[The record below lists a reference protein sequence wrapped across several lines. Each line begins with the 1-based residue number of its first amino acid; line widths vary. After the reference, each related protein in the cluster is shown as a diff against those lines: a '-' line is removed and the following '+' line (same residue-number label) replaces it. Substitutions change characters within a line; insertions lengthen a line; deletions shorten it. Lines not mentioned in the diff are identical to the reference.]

1 MRILVTG
8 GVGFIG
14 SHLVKKLIDLK
25 HQVLIVDK
33 LNTIGGIPFVHP
45 KSFFIKGDICNKK
58 ILKKIEKWRPSI
70 IYHLAAQSGGESAYD
85 NPKNDYLTNGYGTY
99 VLTNL
104 AKKLR
109 IKHFIY
115 SSSVAVYGSN
125 LNRKINENTEITPDS
140 IYGISKY
147 AGEMF
152 LKLFNKETKIKTTV
166 FRIFNTFGPGE
177 NLNFE
182 KKGMVKIYSSYIW
195 RKKPIIV
202 KGSLNRFRN
211 YQFIDDVINILV
223 KSLSN
228 KKLKNFEVINLSSS
242 KMTLVKNLIKL
253 ILKIN
258 GIKSY
263 KVIKKNS
270 TKGDSFGY
278 NSSNRL
284 LKKKFPNYK
293 FLSLQQG
300 LIKYFN
306 WIHKVPNKKSLKNFH
321 PFKLK

>member
-1 MRILVTG
+1 MKILVTG
-8 GVGFIG
+8 GAGFIG
-14 SHLVKKLIDLK
+14 AHLVNRLIENNHKLM
-25 HQVLIVDK
+25 VVDK
-33 LNTIGGIPFVHP
+33 MISKAAIPFVN
-45 KSFFIKGDICNKK
+45 KKCYFLKGDILNNDC
-58 ILKKIEKWRPSI
+58 LKKIKIWKPEI

-125 LNRKINENTEITPDS
+125 LNKKINENTEITPDS

-211 YQFIDDVINILV
+211 YQYIDDVINILV

-228 KKLKNFEVINLSSS
+228 KKLKNYEVINLSSG
-242 KMTLVKNLIKL
+242 KMTIVKNLIKL
-253 ILKIN
+253 ILEIN
-258 GIKSY
+258 GIKNY
-263 KVIKKNS
+263 RVIKKNS

-284 LKKKFPNYK
+284 LKKKFSNYK
-293 FLSLQQG
+293 FISLKKG
-300 LIKYFN
+300 LINYFS
-306 WIHKVPNKKSLKNFH
+306 WIHKVPNRKNLKNFH
-321 PFKLK
+321 PSKLK